1 MEDNWMGIFFIVLTT
16 ISIIPFT
23 FEVIKEKRRKK

>member
-1 MEDNWMGIFFIVLTT
+1 MTNDWIGVFFLILTT
-16 ISIIPFT
+16 VSIIPFI